1 MGNWYV
7 FHVQTGR
14 EQTAC
19 NFLNKLFDREE
30 SIAFIPQVELIF
42 KNSKMI
48 RKELKPMFPGYVF
61 TDSILDEETFIA
73 QAYKY
78 VRFSKC
84 IFELLGRKNIDYMK
98 LTDDEKNFL
107 LGFCDDGYVI
117 EESKGF
123 IIGDKIVVTS
133 GPLEGRESII
143 RKIDRHKRRAEI
155 EVTFLG
161 DIRRI
166 SVALEVISKIV

>member
-30 SIAFIPQVELIF
+30 SNAFIPQVELIF

-61 TDSILDEETFIA
+61 TDSILDEELFIT
-73 QAYKY
+73 QSNKY
-78 VRFSKC
+78 ARFSKC
-84 IFELLGRKNIDYMK
+84 IFELLGRKNIDYIK
-98 LTDDEKNFL
+98 ITNDEKNFL
-107 LGFCDDGYVI
+107 LGFCADGYI
-117 EESKGF
+117 TEGSKGL
-123 IIGDKIVVTS
+123 IIGDKII
-133 GPLEGRESII
+133 LLQ
-143 RKIDRHKRRAEI
+143 DH
-155 EVTFLG
+155 
-161 DIRRI
+161 
-166 SVALEVISKIV
+166 